1 MAIKRWIMAKLTV
14 KKVESLIK
22 AGGNKTQRYADG
34 DGLYLVVPSSGTASW
49 MLRFTSNK
57 KRREMT
63 LAKVKDLTLANARLE
78 AATKM
83 KQVRDGFDPLIQRK
97 RAEQESIKTVNDLFN
112 DWYPT
117 LVKRLKY
124 PEIPKRVYT
133 KDIAPVIGD
142 IKLDQISARDIRTT
156 INAITAA
163 GKPTIANDALGYCK
177 QLFNHAIKLDLI
189 AGNPAS
195 AFTVRDAGGVEKS
208 KDRALTT
215 SELKQFFDTAKKNPM
230 SFTRDNYLACTL
242 LVCLGV
248 RKSELC
254 EAKWEEFDLEKA
266 VWELPKER
274 SKTNVGLSIPLALPV
289 IQWFEELKMRSCGS
303 DYVFPSR
310 RASKNPHMGP
320 DTLNRAITKLFGHEP
335 GKKKQPPNLM
345 GDMPHFTVHDLRRT
359 CRTLLAQQ
367 GTPGYVAE
375 RCLNHKLKGVEGIYD
390 KYDYFEERKIALA
403 SLATTIEE
411 MVSTIN

>member
-1 MAIKRWIMAKLTV
+1 MSQLTV
-14 KKVESLIK
+14 KKVEALIR
-22 AGGNKTQRYADG
+22 AGGDKTKRYGDG
-34 DGLYLVVPSSGTASW
+34 GGLYLVVPHSGYPSW

-63 LAKVKDLTLANARLE
+63 LGKVSDISLRDARLL
-78 AATKM
+78 AAEKM
-83 KQVRDGFDPLIQRK
+83 KQVREGFDPLIQRK
-97 RAEQESIKTVNDLFN
+97 RAEQEKIKTVNDLFS
-112 DWYPT
+112 DWYPS
-117 LVKRLKY
+117 LEKRLKH
-124 PEIPKRVYT
+124 PNIPKRVFL
-133 KDIAPVIGD
+133 KDIAPHIGD
-142 IKLDQISARDIRTT
+142 IPLEQVNARDIRTT

-163 GKPTIANDALGYCK
+163 GKPAIANDALNYCK
-177 QLFNHAIKLDLI
+177 QLFNHGMKLDLMQ
-189 AGNPAS
+189 GNPAS

-208 KDRALTT
+208 RDRALTT
-215 SELKQFFDTAKKNPM
+215 EELKQFFNTAKQNPM
-230 SFTRDNYLACTL
+230 SFTRDNYLACAL

-274 SKTNVGLSIPLALPV
+274 SKTNVALTIPLATPV
-289 IQWFEELKMRSCGS
+289 LEWLEELKVRSLGS
-303 DYVFPSR
+303 EYVFPSR
-310 RASKNPHMGP
+310 RSSKNPHMGP

-367 GTPGYVAE
+367 GTPGHVAE

-390 KYDYFEERKIALA
+390 RHDYFEERREALGK
-403 SLATTIEE
+403 LA
-411 MVSTIN
+411 MQMSNLCK

>member
-1 MAIKRWIMAKLTV
+1 MSQLTV
-14 KKVESLIK
+14 KKVEALIR
-22 AGGNKTQRYADG
+22 AGGDKTKRYGDG
-34 DGLYLVVPSSGTASW
+34 GGLYLVVPHSGYPSW

-63 LAKVKDLTLANARLE
+63 LGKVSDISLRDARLL
-78 AATKM
+78 AAEKM
-83 KQVRDGFDPLIQRK
+83 KQVREGFDPLIQRK
-97 RAEQESIKTVNDLFN
+97 RAEQEKIKTVNDLFS
-112 DWYPT
+112 DWYPS
-117 LVKRLKY
+117 LEKRLKH
-124 PEIPKRVYT
+124 PNIPKRVFL
-133 KDIAPVIGD
+133 KDIAPHIGD
-142 IKLDQISARDIRTT
+142 IPLEQVNARDIRTT

-163 GKPTIANDALGYCK
+163 GKPAIANDALNYCK
-177 QLFNHAIKLDLI
+177 QLFNHGMKLDLMQ
-189 AGNPAS
+189 GNPAS

-208 KDRALTT
+208 RDRALTT
-215 SELKQFFDTAKKNPM
+215 EELKQFFNTAKQNPM
-230 SFTRDNYLACTL
+230 SFTRDNYLACAL

-274 SKTNVGLSIPLALPV
+274 SKTNVALTIPLAKPV
-289 IQWFEELKMRSCGS
+289 LEWFEELKVRSLGS
-303 DYVFPSR
+303 EYVFPSR
-310 RASKNPHMGP
+310 RSSKNPHMGP

-367 GTPGYVAE
+367 GTPGHVAE

-390 KYDYFEERKIALA
+390 RHDYFEERREALTT
-403 SLATTIEE
+403 LAAKVHRFI
-411 MVSTIN
+411 

>member
-1 MAIKRWIMAKLTV
+1 MF
-14 KKVESLIK
+14 
-22 AGGNKTQRYADG
+22 G
-34 DGLYLVVPSSGTASW
+34 
-49 MLRFTSNK
+49 
-57 KRREMT
+57 
-63 LAKVKDLTLANARLE
+63 
-78 AATKM
+78 
-83 KQVRDGFDPLIQRK
+83 
-97 RAEQESIKTVNDLFN
+97 
-112 DWYPT
+112 
-117 LVKRLKY
+117 
-124 PEIPKRVYT
+124 
-133 KDIAPVIGD
+133 DIAPVIGD

-230 SFTRDNYLACTL
+230 SFTRDNHLACTL

-248 RKSELC
+248 R
-254 EAKWEEFDLEKA
+254 
-266 VWELPKER
+266 
-274 SKTNVGLSIPLALPV
+274 
-289 IQWFEELKMRSCGS
+289 
-303 DYVFPSR
+303 
-310 RASKNPHMGP
+310 H
-320 DTLNRAITKLFGHEP
+320 
-335 GKKKQPPNLM
+335 
-345 GDMPHFTVHDLRRT
+345 T

-390 KYDYFEERKIALA
+390 KYDYFEERKIALEK
-403 SLATTIEE
+403 LALTVKNI
-411 MVSTIN
+411 VSREAQK

>member
-1 MAIKRWIMAKLTV
+1 MSQLTV
-14 KKVESLIK
+14 KKVEALIK
-22 AGGNKTQRYADG
+22 AGEDKTKRYGDG
-34 DGLYLVVPSSGTASW
+34 GGLYLVVPHSGYPSW

-63 LAKVKDLTLANARLE
+63 LGKVSDISLRDARLL
-78 AATKM
+78 AAEKM
-83 KQVRDGFDPLIQRK
+83 KQVREGFDPLIQRK
-97 RAEQESIKTVNDLFN
+97 RAEQEKIKTVNDLFS
-112 DWYPT
+112 DWYPS
-117 LVKRLKY
+117 LEKRLKH
-124 PEIPKRVYT
+124 PNIPKRVFL
-133 KDIAPVIGD
+133 KDIAPHIGD
-142 IKLDQISARDIRTT
+142 IPLEQVNARDIRTT

-163 GKPTIANDALGYCK
+163 GKPAIANDALNYCK
-177 QLFNHAIKLDLI
+177 QLFNHGMKLDLMQ
-189 AGNPAS
+189 GNPAS
-195 AFTVRDAGGVEKS
+195 AFTVRDAGGMEKS
-208 KDRALTT
+208 RDRALATE
-215 SELKQFFDTAKKNPM
+215 ELKQFFNTAKLNQI
-230 SFTRDNYLACTL
+230 SFTRDNYLACAL

-274 SKTNVGLSIPLALPV
+274 SKTNVGLSIPLATPV
-289 IQWFEELKMRSCGS
+289 LEWLEELKVRSLGS
-303 DYVFPSR
+303 EYVFPSR
-310 RASKNPHMGP
+310 RSSKNPHMGP

-367 GTPGYVAE
+367 GTPGHVAE

-390 KYDYFEERKIALA
+390 RHDYLEERREALDNLALSISKIIA
-403 SLATTIEE
+403 
-411 MVSTIN
+411 

>member
-1 MAIKRWIMAKLTV
+1 MAKLTV

-289 IQWFEELKMRSCGS
+289 VQWFEELKMRSCGS

-345 GDMPHFTVHDLRRT
+345 GDMPHFAVHDLRRT

-390 KYDYFEERKIALA
+390 KYDYFEERRVALA
-403 SLATTIEE
+403 RLSRAILHLLK
-411 MVSTIN
+411 

>member
-1 MAIKRWIMAKLTV
+1 MAKLTV

-22 AGGNKTQRYADG
+22 AGGDKTQRYADG

-289 IQWFEELKMRSCGS
+289 VQWFEELKMRSCGS

-411 MVSTIN
+411 MISTIN

>member
-1 MAIKRWIMAKLTV
+1 MSQLTV
-14 KKVESLIK
+14 KKVEALIK
-22 AGGNKTQRYADG
+22 AGGDKTKRYGDG
-34 DGLYLVVPSSGTASW
+34 GGLYLVVPHSGYPSW

-63 LAKVKDLTLANARLE
+63 LGKVSDISLRDARLL
-78 AATKM
+78 AAEKM
-83 KQVRDGFDPLIQRK
+83 KQVREGFDPLIQRK
-97 RAEQESIKTVNDLFN
+97 RAEQEKIKTVNDLFS
-112 DWYPT
+112 DWYPS
-117 LVKRLKY
+117 LEKRLKH
-124 PEIPKRVYT
+124 PNIPKRVFL
-133 KDIAPVIGD
+133 KDIAPHIGD
-142 IKLDQISARDIRTT
+142 IPLEQVNARDIRTT

-163 GKPTIANDALGYCK
+163 GKPAIANDALNYCK
-177 QLFNHAIKLDLI
+177 QLFNHGMKLDLMQ
-189 AGNPAS
+189 GNPAS

-208 KDRALTT
+208 RDRALTT
-215 SELKQFFDTAKKNPM
+215 EELKQFFNTAKQNPM
-230 SFTRDNYLACTL
+230 SFTRDNYLACAL

-274 SKTNVGLSIPLALPV
+274 SKTNVALTIPLATPV
-289 IQWFEELKMRSCGS
+289 LEWLEELKVRSLGS
-303 DYVFPSR
+303 EYVFPSR
-310 RASKNPHMGP
+310 RSSKNPHMGP

-367 GTPGYVAE
+367 GTPGHVAE

-390 KYDYFEERKIALA
+390 RHDYFEERREALGK
-403 SLATTIEE
+403 LA
-411 MVSTIN
+411 MQMSNLCK

>member
-1 MAIKRWIMAKLTV
+1 MAKLTV

-22 AGGNKTQRYADG
+22 AGGDKTQRYADG

-254 EAKWEEFDLEKA
+254 EAKWDEFDLEKG

-390 KYDYFEERKIALA
+390 KYDYFEERKVALDT
-403 SLATTIEE
+403 LATTIEE
-411 MVSTIN
+411 MVNTIN

>member
-1 MAIKRWIMAKLTV
+1 MSQLTV
-14 KKVESLIK
+14 KKVEALIK
-22 AGGNKTQRYADG
+22 AGGDKTKRYGDG
-34 DGLYLVVPSSGTASW
+34 GGLYLVVPHSGYPSW

-63 LAKVKDLTLANARLE
+63 LGKVSDISLRDARLL
-78 AATKM
+78 AAEKM
-83 KQVRDGFDPLIQRK
+83 KQVREGFDPLIQRQ
-97 RAEQESIKTVNDLFN
+97 RAEQEKIKTVNDLFS
-112 DWYPT
+112 DWYPS
-117 LVKRLKY
+117 LEKRLKH
-124 PEIPKRVYT
+124 PNIPKRVFL
-133 KDIAPVIGD
+133 KDIAPHIGD
-142 IKLDQISARDIRTT
+142 IPLEQVNARDIRTT

-163 GKPTIANDALGYCK
+163 GKPAIANDALNYCK
-177 QLFNHAIKLDLI
+177 QLFNHGMKLDLMQ
-189 AGNPAS
+189 GNPAS

-208 KDRALTT
+208 RDRALATE
-215 SELKQFFDTAKKNPM
+215 ELKQFFNTAKLNQI
-230 SFTRDNYLACTL
+230 SFTRDNYLACAL

-274 SKTNVGLSIPLALPV
+274 SKTNVALTIPLATPV
-289 IQWFEELKMRSCGS
+289 LEWLEELKVRSLGS
-303 DYVFPSR
+303 EYVFPSR
-310 RASKNPHMGP
+310 RSSKNPHMGP
-320 DTLNRAITKLFGHEP
+320 DTLNRAITKLFGHEA

-367 GTPGYVAE
+367 GTPGHVAE

-390 KYDYFEERKIALA
+390 RHDYFEERREALTALA
-403 SLATTIEE
+403 AKVHRFI
-411 MVSTIN
+411 

>member
-1 MAIKRWIMAKLTV
+1 MSQLTV
-14 KKVESLIK
+14 KKVEALIK
-22 AGGNKTQRYADG
+22 AGGEKTKRYGDG
-34 DGLYLVVPSSGTASW
+34 GGLYLVVPHSGYPSW

-63 LAKVKDLTLANARLE
+63 LGKVSDISLRDARLL
-78 AATKM
+78 AAEKM
-83 KQVRDGFDPLIQRK
+83 KQVREGFDPLIQRK
-97 RAEQESIKTVNDLFN
+97 RAEQEKIKTVNDLFS
-112 DWYPT
+112 DWYPS
-117 LVKRLKY
+117 LEKRLKH
-124 PEIPKRVYT
+124 PNIPKRVFL
-133 KDIAPVIGD
+133 KDIAPHIGD
-142 IKLDQISARDIRTT
+142 IPLEQVNARDIRTT

-163 GKPTIANDALGYCK
+163 GKPAIANDALNYCK
-177 QLFNHAIKLDLI
+177 QLFNHGMKLDLMQ
-189 AGNPAS
+189 GNPAS

-208 KDRALTT
+208 RDRALTT
-215 SELKQFFDTAKKNPM
+215 EELKQFFNTAKQNPM

-254 EAKWEEFDLEKA
+254 EAQWKEFDLEKL
-266 VWELPKER
+266 VWELPKKR
-274 SKTNVGLSIPLALPV
+274 SKTNVGLSIPLAPPV
-289 IQWFEELKMRSCGS
+289 LEWLEELKVRSLGS
-303 DYVFPSR
+303 EYVFPSR
-310 RASKNPHMGP
+310 RSSKNPHMGP

-390 KYDYFEERKIALA
+390 RHDYFEERREALGK
-403 SLATTIEE
+403 LALQISNL
-411 MVSTIN
+411 VNN

>member
-1 MAIKRWIMAKLTV
+1 MAKLTV

-411 MVSTIN
+411 MISTIN

>member
-1 MAIKRWIMAKLTV
+1 MSQLTV
-14 KKVESLIK
+14 KKVEALIK
-22 AGGNKTQRYADG
+22 AGGDKTKRYGDG
-34 DGLYLVVPSSGTASW
+34 GGLYLVVPHSGYPSW

-63 LAKVKDLTLANARLE
+63 LGKVSDISLRDARLL
-78 AATKM
+78 AAEKM
-83 KQVRDGFDPLIQRK
+83 KQVREGFDPLIQRQ
-97 RAEQESIKTVNDLFN
+97 RAEQEKIKTVNDLFS
-112 DWYPT
+112 DWYPS
-117 LVKRLKY
+117 LEKRLKH
-124 PEIPKRVYT
+124 PNIPKRVFL
-133 KDIAPVIGD
+133 KDIAPHIGD
-142 IKLDQISARDIRTT
+142 IPLEQVNARDIRTT

-163 GKPTIANDALGYCK
+163 GKPAIANDALNYCK
-177 QLFNHAIKLDLI
+177 QLFNHGMKLDLMQ
-189 AGNPAS
+189 GNPAS

-208 KDRALTT
+208 RDRALATE
-215 SELKQFFDTAKKNPM
+215 ELKQFFNTAKLNQI
-230 SFTRDNYLACTL
+230 SFTRDNYLACAL

-274 SKTNVGLSIPLALPV
+274 SKTNVALTIPLATPV
-289 IQWFEELKMRSCGS
+289 LEWLEELKVRSLGS
-303 DYVFPSR
+303 EYVFPSR
-310 RASKNPHMGP
+310 RSSKNPHMGP
-320 DTLNRAITKLFGHEP
+320 DTLNRAITKLFGHEA

-367 GTPGYVAE
+367 GTPGHVAE

-390 KYDYFEERKIALA
+390 RHDYFEERREALTT
-403 SLATTIEE
+403 LAAKVHRFI
-411 MVSTIN
+411 

>member
-1 MAIKRWIMAKLTV
+1 MSQLTV
-14 KKVESLIK
+14 KKVEALIK
-22 AGGNKTQRYADG
+22 AGGDKTKRYGDG
-34 DGLYLVVPSSGTASW
+34 GGLYLVVPHSGYPSW

-63 LAKVKDLTLANARLE
+63 LGKVSDISLRDARLL
-78 AATKM
+78 AAEKM
-83 KQVRDGFDPLIQRK
+83 KQVREGFDPLIQRQ
-97 RAEQESIKTVNDLFN
+97 RAEQEKIKTVNDLFS
-112 DWYPT
+112 DWYPS
-117 LVKRLKY
+117 LEKRLKH
-124 PEIPKRVYT
+124 PNIPKRVFL
-133 KDIAPVIGD
+133 KDIAPHIGD
-142 IKLDQISARDIRTT
+142 IPLEQVNARDIRTT

-163 GKPTIANDALGYCK
+163 GKPAIANDALNYCK
-177 QLFNHAIKLDLI
+177 QLFNHGMKLDLMQ
-189 AGNPAS
+189 GNPAS

-208 KDRALTT
+208 RDRALATE
-215 SELKQFFDTAKKNPM
+215 ELKQFFNTAKLNQI
-230 SFTRDNYLACTL
+230 SFTRDNYLACAL

-274 SKTNVGLSIPLALPV
+274 SKTKVALTIPLATPV
-289 IQWFEELKMRSCGS
+289 LEWLEELKVRSLGS
-303 DYVFPSR
+303 EYVFPSR
-310 RASKNPHMGP
+310 RSSKNPHMGP
-320 DTLNRAITKLFGHEP
+320 DTLNRAITKLFGHEA

-367 GTPGYVAE
+367 GTPGHVAE

-390 KYDYFEERKIALA
+390 RHDYFEERREALTALA
-403 SLATTIEE
+403 AKVHRFI
-411 MVSTIN
+411 

>member
-1 MAIKRWIMAKLTV
+1 MAKLTV

-124 PEIPKRVYT
+124 PKIPKRVYT

-266 VWELPKER
+266 MWELPKER

-303 DYVFPSR
+303 DYVLPSR

-345 GDMPHFTVHDLRRT
+345 GDMPHFAVHDLRRT

-403 SLATTIEE
+403 SLALK
-411 MVSTIN
+411 VINLV